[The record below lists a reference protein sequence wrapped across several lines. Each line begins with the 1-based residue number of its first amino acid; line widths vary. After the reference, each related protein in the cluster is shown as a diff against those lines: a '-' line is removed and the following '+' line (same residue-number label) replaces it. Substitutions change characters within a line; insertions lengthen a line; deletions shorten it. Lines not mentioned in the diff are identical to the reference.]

1 LIDSRQSLL
10 FLVSE
15 LEHGGE
21 GSSARALAHAL
32 PSDQFQINIVVLG
45 RSDVEALCASGIAVK
60 RAPIRGMMDVG
71 GARRLRRFV
80 RDCEP
85 DIIHAWGAAAVSAAR
100 QLVSS
105 DGMEGNYP
113 RLVLSNASKTGGGF
127 RGWLVARRL
136 RRADRVIPS
145 TRTDGDRYRRIGV
158 PAEQLTLIA
167 PAAPTVQ
174 PNANSNST
182 YRELQIPP
190 GAPMIVAGGRSEAGF
205 GPRDAIIAFDMLRY
219 DLKQHHLAVL
229 GAGDESSSLE
239 TLARSLAFD
248 DFRVRIVRQS
258 AGFAAAIRLADA
270 VFVTRPRSGIEDAL
284 EAMTAGKAVVGW
296 ESGDLAEIVEDKVS
310 GLLVPL
316 GDRAALAASMRA
328 VLENPSYARR
338 LGDAGRMRTVEHFG
352 QARMVEQ
359 FARLYR
365 ELAPPRRAD
374 RS

>member
-1 LIDSRQSLL
+1 
-10 FLVSE
+10 
-15 LEHGGE
+15 
-21 GSSARALAHAL
+21 
-32 PSDQFQINIVVLG
+32 
-45 RSDVEALCASGIAVK
+45 
-60 RAPIRGMMDVG
+60 
-71 GARRLRRFV
+71 
-80 RDCEP
+80 
-85 DIIHAWGAAAVSAAR
+85 
-100 QLVSS
+100 
-105 DGMEGNYP
+105 
-113 RLVLSNASKTGGGF
+113 
-127 RGWLVARRL
+127 
-136 RRADRVIPS
+136 
-145 TRTDGDRYRRIGV
+145 
-158 PAEQLTLIA
+158 
-167 PAAPTVQ
+167 
-174 PNANSNST
+174 
-182 YRELQIPP
+182 
-190 GAPMIVAGGRSEAGF
+190 MIVAGGRSEAGF